1 MVGFNYFFNKKVE
14 GNIQKQGKLFVL
26 YLSVLIIS
34 SRNFRYD
41 MLYIKVGLDKDIAHI
56 YARVGIF

>member
-1 MVGFNYFFNKKVE
+1 ME

-56 YARVGIF
+56 LVGLYARVGIF